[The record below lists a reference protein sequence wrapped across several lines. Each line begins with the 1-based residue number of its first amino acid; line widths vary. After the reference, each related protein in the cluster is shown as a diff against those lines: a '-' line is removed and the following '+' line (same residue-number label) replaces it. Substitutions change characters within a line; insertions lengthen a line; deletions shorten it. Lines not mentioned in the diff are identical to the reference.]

1 MRSKSSRMSEDARLL
16 DIFFD
21 VQRGLPRQGPGSD
34 ASTLRALALCP
45 NVPRAPAI
53 LDVGC
58 GPGMQTVALAR
69 ATGGTVTA
77 ADTSNEYL
85 AQLAARAEAQ
95 GMADCIVPLAADMNA
110 LPVAP
115 ASFDLVWSEGAAYI
129 MGFANAL
136 AAWRTFLKPQGALAV
151 SELVWLRPDPP
162 AEAAG
167 FFAESYPGMTDIAR
181 VDGMLRAAGYAPVAH
196 FVLPDSDWWDH
207 YYTPLVAK
215 LPALAEK
222 YRDDA
227 EAAAVVRATA
237 QEIDIRRRFGD
248 SYGYVFFVATMA

>member
-1 MRSKSSRMSEDARLL
+1 MSDDPRLL

-45 NVPRAPAI
+45 NSPSKPAI

-58 GPGMQTVALAR
+58 GPGMQTTALAR
-69 ATGGTVTA
+69 ATGGVITA
-77 ADTSNEYL
+77 ADTSREYL
-85 AQLAARAEAQ
+85 AELAARAEAQ
-95 GMADCIVPLAADMNA
+95 GVADRVVPLAADMNA
-110 LPVAP
+110 LPVP
-115 ASFDLVWSEGAAYI
+115 SASFDLVWSEGAAYI

-136 AAWRTFLKPQGALAV
+136 AAWRPLLKPQGALAV

-162 AEAAG
+162 AEAAS
-167 FFAESYPGMTDIAR
+167 FFAEGYPAMTDIAA
-181 VDGMLRAAGYAPVAH
+181 VNGMLRAAGYAPASH

-207 YYTPLVAK
+207 YYTPLAAK
-215 LPALAEK
+215 LPALTEK

-227 EAAAVVRATA
+227 EAAAVVRSAA
-237 QEIDIRRRFGD
+237 AEIDMRRRFGD
-248 SYGYVFFVATMA
+248 SYGYAFFVATKA

>member
-1 MRSKSSRMSEDARLL
+1 MCPHMSDAPRLL

-21 VQRGLPRQGPGSD
+21 VQRGLPRQGPGSE

-45 NVPRAPAI
+45 DVPSAPAI

-77 ADTSNEYL
+77 ADTSREYL
-85 AQLAARAEAQ
+85 AELVARAEAH
-95 GMADCIVPLAADMNA
+95 GVADRIVPLAADMNA
-110 LPVAP
+110 LPVLP
-115 ASFDLVWSEGAAYI
+115 SSFDLVWSEGGAYI

-136 AAWRTFLKPQGALAV
+136 AAWRPLLKPRGALAV

-167 FFAESYPGMTDIAR
+167 FFAEGYPAMTDIAS
-181 VDGMLRAAGYAPVAH
+181 VDGMLRAAGYAPVSH

-207 YYTPLVAK
+207 YYTPLAAK

-227 EAAAVVRATA
+227 EAAAVVRSAA
-237 QEIDIRRRFGD
+237 AEIEMRRRFGD
-248 SYGYVFFVATMA
+248 SYGYAFFVATRG